1 MNKWKY
7 VPYVAFHPI
16 EGFDEMRYKKG
27 GSFLVS
33 VVLYLLFVFSIIAQ
47 QKYCGQ
53 QFLFADDTQVSIQ
66 KTLLS
71 TLLLMVS
78 AVFANW
84 GFSVLLEGKAR
95 VKEIWILLNYSL
107 VPYTV
112 FSFLYVL
119 ISNIATQEEGTLL
132 SVLLWVG
139 IGWSGFLILRAL
151 MAYQEF
157 SFGGAIGSV
166 LLTVI
171 GVVII
176 LFLLVL
182 LISLFQKIFATASI
196 IFYEISFRLK

>member
-1 MNKWKY
+1 MLRFFSSLFRIIFLQVFFKY
-7 VPYVAFHPI
+7 I
-16 EGFDEMRYKKG
+16 C
-27 GSFLVS
+27 
-33 VVLYLLFVFSIIAQ
+33 YLTELHSIFIKREYRQ
-47 QKYCGQ
+47 
-53 QFLFADDTQVSIQ
+53 
-66 KTLLS
+66 
-71 TLLLMVS
+71 
-78 AVFANW
+78 VFANW

-132 SVLLWVG
+132 SVLLWIG
-139 IGWSGFLILRAL
+139 IGWSGFLLLRAL